1 MHTLRRALLIG
12 LISLA
17 LLGCS
22 DDDPLVF
29 EITAQTTTTTA
40 PSDAGI
46 DAGVDDDIV
55 TTTTVF
61 PPVAEDF
68 PRPPA
73 DKIVDF
79 RGQAIVEIEI
89 RDNVYDERF
98 FQVDPGTQI
107 VFVNRGANTHN
118 VRPSAEGAF
127 PPISDDAIG
136 SGPQALVLDAPGDY
150 PFYCSI
156 HGTSTRGQ
164 TGYVIVG
171 AG

>member
-1 MHTLRRALLIG
+1 MLTLRRALLIG
-12 LISLA
+12 LSSFV
-17 LLGCS
+17 LLGCA

-29 EITAQTTTTTA
+29 EITAQVTTTTA
-40 PSDAGI
+40 PI
-46 DAGVDDDIV
+46 DATAADADVDAV
-55 TTTTVF
+55 TTTLF
-61 PPVAEDF
+61 PPVAEEF
-68 PRPPA
+68 PRPSA
-73 DKIVDF
+73 DKFVDF

-89 RDNVYDERF
+89 RDNVFDARF
-98 FQVDPGTQI
+98 FRVDPGTRI
-107 VFVNRGANTHN
+107 VFVNRGANAHN

-127 PPISDDAIG
+127 PPILDDAID

>member
-12 LISLA
+12 LTSLA
-17 LLGCS
+17 LLGCAT
-22 DDDPLVF
+22 DDPLVF
-29 EITAQTTTTTA
+29 EITAQTTTTA
-40 PSDAGI
+40 PPSDSTQ
-46 DAGVDDDIV
+46 DESVV

-61 PPVAEDF
+61 PPIAEDF
-68 PRPPA
+68 PRPSA
-73 DKIVDF
+73 DKFVDF
-79 RGQAIVEIEI
+79 RGQDIVEIEI
-89 RDNVYDERF
+89 RDNVFDARF
-98 FQVDPGTQI
+98 FRVDPGTQI

-127 PPISDDAIG
+127 PPISDDALAG
-136 SGPQALVLDAPGDY
+136 GPQALVLDAPGDY